1 MENYEIIPYTGDKKA
16 DAFVKARLGKFVER
30 GLLKELDSESYQK
43 LEGTKRK
50 TALKNKLKRYRKL
63 AKDIAKI
70 DAMMDAKEKG
80 KAFTAFDRAE
90 YKRLTSAQK
99 SLAEE
104 YYMEKYGK
112 SVLEMQEEEPNVN
125 HFASGKLIGR
135 VLSKAYQ

>member
-1 MENYEIIPYTGDKKA
+1 
-16 DAFVKARLGKFVER
+16 
-30 GLLKELDSESYQK
+30 
-43 LEGTKRK
+43 
-50 TALKNKLKRYRKL
+50 
-63 AKDIAKI
+63 
-70 DAMMDAKEKG
+70 MMDAKEKG

-90 YKRLTSAQK
+90 YKWLTSAQK

-135 VLSKAYQ
+135 MLSKAYQ